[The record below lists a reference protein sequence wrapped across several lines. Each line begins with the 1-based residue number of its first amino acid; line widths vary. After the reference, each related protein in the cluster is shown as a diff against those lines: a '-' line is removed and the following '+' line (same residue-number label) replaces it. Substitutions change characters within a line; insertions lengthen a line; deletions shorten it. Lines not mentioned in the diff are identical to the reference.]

1 MTTSAATHH
10 APTWYETIIGDLF
23 NLLKSQP
30 QQVLLSVGSVTIVAA
45 EAALMVPTPANVAVA
60 IGAEWAYL
68 RGIASSGKG
77 DKGWVYALNWGAL
90 ALVVLY
96 GMLWGGRKFGAIAEH
111 LDPSFAWGLVAIHII
126 PLAFVSLAAAMV
138 HRSSVAAE
146 EVEAKIRTNKAAE
159 REERLQA
166 QRDAMLL
173 EAERKEQDL
182 ALWIKAQEAKAVL
195 KRTPANSADT
205 PLLTALGTPTN
216 TLREHQREQVARTLR
231 EQPDANKT
239 ELAKSLNIGRTLLYQ
254 LIKEAKEM
262 GEL

>member
-1 MTTSAATHH
+1 MTTSVATYS

-45 EAALMVPTPANVAVA
+45 EAALMVPTPANIAVA

-77 DKGWVYALNWGAL
+77 DKGWVTALNWGAL

-96 GMLWGGRKFGAIAEH
+96 GMLWGGRKFGALAEQ
-111 LDPSFAWGLVAIHII
+111 LDPMFAWGLVAVHII

-138 HRSSVAAE
+138 HRSAVAVE
-146 EVEAKIRTNKAAE
+146 EARADQRQADEEARQKRL
-159 REERLQA
+159 RE
-166 QRDAMLL
+166 QRDQIAL

-182 ALWIKAQEAKAVL
+182 ALWVKAQEAKAAL
-195 KRTPANSADT
+195 KRTSANTADDST
-205 PLLTALGTPTN
+205 STASGTATN
-216 TLREHQREQVARTLR
+216 TVREHQREQVARTLR

-254 LIKEAKEM
+254 LIKESKDR